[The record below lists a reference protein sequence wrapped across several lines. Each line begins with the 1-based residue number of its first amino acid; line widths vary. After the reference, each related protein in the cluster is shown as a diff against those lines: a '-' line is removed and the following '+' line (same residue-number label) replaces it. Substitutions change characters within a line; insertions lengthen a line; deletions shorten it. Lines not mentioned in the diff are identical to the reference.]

1 MRALK
6 VTHGNI
12 NNSYMFEK
20 TDKSINDYPEKEIIL
35 ADLFHLGDGKIEYVI
50 MESES
55 EEELYDGRQEYLEWT
70 SEGCASS
77 LCGRVIDYIDIGSN
91 KILVYLK
98 PERNTDNE
106 QFKDV
111 KND

>member
-1 MRALK
+1 MENK
-6 VTHGNI
+6 
-12 NNSYMFEK
+12 YMFER
-20 TDKSINDYPEKEIIL
+20 TDKSINDYPEKVIIL
-35 ADLFHLGDGKIEYVI
+35 ADLFHLGDGKIEYII

-55 EEELYDGRQEYLEWT
+55 EEELYNGRQEYLEWT
-70 SEGCASS
+70 TEGCASS
-77 LCGRVIDYIDIGSN
+77 LCSRVIDYIDIGSN

-98 PERNTDNE
+98 PEERNTDNE

>member
-35 ADLFHLGDGKIEYVI
+35 
-50 MESES
+50 
-55 EEELYDGRQEYLEWT
+55 WT